1 MSDLEKKLTD
11 IQQRYEQLR
20 TDIDALTELNQRLP
34 EIRQRMTELLNYYH
48 NDWMLDVEKIEQQ
61 PDLARRIDAAATAGH
76 YSVLGQ
82 DTIWN
87 LLEDTQQESK
97 AMIKH
102 LVDLLP

>member
-34 EIRQRMTELLNYYH
+34 EIRQRMTELLNYYQ

-61 PDLARRIDAAATAGH
+61 HDLARRIGAAATAGH
-76 YSVLGQ
+76 
-82 DTIWN
+82 
-87 LLEDTQQESK
+87 
-97 AMIKH
+97 
-102 LVDLLP
+102 